1 MTISDLT
8 LSTFKLSY
16 IPLDSPSWAHLEHAY
31 GTAQNIPALISQL
44 YKKPNT
50 PNKKTWDELWSALTH
65 QGDVYSASFAA
76 VPHFVSIMQN
86 NPLSFNYNFMAI
98 VAAIETARRENNVT
112 LPKELEVHYLKAI
125 SSLPF
130 IIAASSVRNWDEN
143 LLISSLA
150 AVAAIKG
157 HEKIANKVLEIP
169 ELLEYD
175 DEEY

>member
-1 MTISDLT
+1 MIITDLT

-16 IPLDSPSWAHLEHAY
+16 ITLESSNWTQLAHAY
-31 GTAQNIPALISQL
+31 GTAQNIPELISQL
-44 YKKPNT
+44 YKKSNT
-50 PNKKTWDELWSALTH
+50 PNKKTWDELWSTLVH

-76 VPHFVSIMQN
+76 VPHFVAIMQN

-98 VAAIETARRENNVT
+98 VAAIETARRENNVD

-125 SSLPF
+125 SLLPF

-143 LLISSLA
+143 LLISSLSA
-150 AVAAIKG
+150 IAAIKG
-157 HEKIANKVLEIP
+157 HVKIANKVLEIP